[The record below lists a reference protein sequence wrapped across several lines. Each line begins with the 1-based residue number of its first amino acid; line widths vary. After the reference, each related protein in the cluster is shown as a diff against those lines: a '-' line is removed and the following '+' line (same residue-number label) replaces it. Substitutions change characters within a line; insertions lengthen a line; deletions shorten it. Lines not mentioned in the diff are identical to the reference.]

1 MEITVV
7 IATTGR
13 PDVLGQ
19 TLTRLAR
26 QTRSPDRIIVVGAS
40 ESDFDP
46 RDGFEGVQFVVSAKG
61 SAKQRNCGLD
71 LLAGTAGAVIFL
83 DDDFIPASDFIAGAE
98 RLMIDHPE
106 VVAASGHL
114 LADEIRSAGISLA
127 QADALIASHEA
138 RSRLLEDRIVDQT
151 GAYGCNMIVR
161 VGALPDARFDENLPL
176 YGWLE
181 DLDFSSRFAAAGRVV
196 ETGLCVGVHLGV
208 KTGRTPGLR
217 LGYSQIANPLY
228 LAAKGTMDR
237 RKAVTMATKNV
248 IANSLR
254 SLWPEPYIDR
264 RGRLKGN
271 LLAIADLVLG
281 RIHPMRVLS
290 RRIAGQAA
298 GARQPVLGP

>member
-1 MEITVV
+1 MNIAVV

-19 TLTRLAR
+19 TLMRLAR
-26 QTRSPDRIIVVGAS
+26 QTRAPDQTIVVGAS
-40 ESDFDP
+40 ETDFSRSAD
-46 RDGFEGVQFVVSAKG
+46 FASVQFAVSAKG
-61 SAKQRNCGLD
+61 LTKQRNHALD
-71 LLAGTAGAVIFL
+71 LLAGTADLVVFL
-83 DDDFIPASDFIAGAE
+83 DDDFIPASDFVAGAE
-98 RLMIDHPE
+98 RLMSAHPD
-106 VVAASGHL
+106 VAAASGRV
-114 LADEIRSAGISLA
+114 LADGIRSAGISFA

-138 RSRLLEDRIVDQT
+138 RARGLDERIVDQT
-151 GAYGCNMIVR
+151 GAYGCNMIIR

-237 RKAVTMATKNV
+237 RKAVIMATKNV

-254 SLWPEPYIDR
+254 SLRPEPYIDR

-271 LLAIADLVLG
+271 LIAISDLVFG
-281 RIHPMRVLS
+281 RIHPTRVLNLRVGS
-290 RRIAGQAA
+290 QTA
-298 GARQPVLGP
+298 GARLPVLGS